1 MYFGPQSHRK
11 PNTRQIITA
20 KNTMSFWNLT
30 TALVEQFWNL
40 TTAFVEQ
47 FSSKRAKTRQ
57 GPPLPPEMN
66 MGAAYTVKHF
76 VGSLSMWATFSSP
89 GMFSA

>member
-30 TALVEQFWNL
+30 TALI
-40 TTAFVEQ
+40 EQ